1 MVAPKKGLKGVFLME
16 ATKKQYPEQEKDV
29 NEKRPKS
36 GHKKIFFTIQNV
48 IFSTQ
53 QDKTLPFRNVIF
65 LHSTKILLVSKT
77 NFSTQRN

>member
-36 GHKKIFFTIQNV
+36 GRKKYYFTKNE
-48 IFSTQ
+48 
-53 QDKTLPFRNVIF
+53 
-65 LHSTKILLVSKT
+65 
-77 NFSTQRN
+77 